1 MVRPRAPGSC
11 LTPAVLLV
19 PLQPLGSTSVS
30 LPLLPLC
37 LAVIKTRIP
46 VEAATS
52 VGAHVQA
59 LTWAR
64 TCPFFPRKQG
74 LVAAVGVPATALYPK
89 PGVPVLSSQ
98 R

>member
-59 LTWAR
+59 LT
-64 TCPFFPRKQG
+64 CPFFPRKQG